1 MSRMERRRSV
11 VRELVE
17 ADEALMAASDDV
29 VARLQLGPATTGTF
43 EVRDP
48 ATDSAI
54 ARVPDLGPDDAL
66 SAVAAAHAAG
76 LEWSRTSPRARAD
89 VLRRWYDLLV
99 ENTDDLA
106 LLISREMG
114 KPLTES
120 RAEVGYG
127 ADFVRW
133 YSEEA
138 VRPAGTTREL
148 PAGGA
153 QLLTCRAPVGLS
165 VLITP
170 WNFPLAMATR
180 KIAPA
185 LAAGCSVVVKPSDL
199 TPLTTLFAAE
209 LAARAGV
216 PDGLI
221 NVVTTTS
228 ASAFSETVLRDPR
241 VRKVSFTGSTGVGT
255 ILLRLAAENVLR
267 SSMELG
273 GNAALLVFDDADLDR
288 AVEEAVKAKLR
299 NGGQSC
305 IAANRIYVQDGIAD
319 AFIEG
324 LTEKMGRLRIGS
336 GLGRDVG
343 MGPLING
350 RAAASMVALVDDAVR
365 RGADVRTGGLAPS
378 SPGHFFEPTVL
389 ADVPPDAELANT
401 EIFGPIAAVQRFTSE
416 DEAVAKANATELGLA
431 GYVFTESLDRAL
443 NVADRLE
450 TGLVGINQ
458 GVPSNAAAPF
468 GGVKQSGLGREG
480 SAEGL
485 EEYQEVRFY
494 NIARRASPGP

>member
-1 MSRMERRRSV
+1 MTPIERQGSS
-11 VRELVE
+11 VRELIE
-17 ADEALMAASDDV
+17 ADQALIAASDDV
-29 VARLQLGPATTGTF
+29 VARLHLGDATVDTF

-48 ATDSAI
+48 ATDSTI
-54 ARVPDLGPDDAL
+54 ARVRDLGPDHAL
-66 SAVAAAHAAG
+66 SAIAAAHAAG
-76 LEWSRTSPRARAD
+76 LEWSRTSPRGRAD
-89 VLRRWYDLLV
+89 VLRHWYDLLV
-99 ENTDDLA
+99 ENANDIA
-106 LLISREMG
+106 LLISRETG

-120 RAEVGYG
+120 RAEVSYG
-127 ADFVRW
+127 TDFVRW

-138 VRPAGTTREL
+138 VRPAGTMREV

-153 QLLTCRAPVGLS
+153 QLLTRRAPVGLS

-199 TPLTTLFAAE
+199 TPLTTMFAAE

-221 NVVTTTS
+221 NVATTTS

-241 VRKVSFTGSTGVGT
+241 VRKVSFTGSTAVGT
-255 ILLRLAAENVLR
+255 MLLRLAAENVLR
-267 SSMELG
+267 CSMELG

-288 AVEEAVKAKLR
+288 AVEGAFRAKMR

-305 IAANRIYVQDGIAD
+305 IAANRMYVQAGISD

-324 LTEKMGRLRIGS
+324 LIEKMERVRIGS
-336 GLGRDVG
+336 GLGWDVG
-343 MGPLING
+343 MGPLIDR
-350 RAAASMVALVDDAVR
+350 RAVTSMGALVDDAVR
-365 RGADVRTGGLAPS
+365 RGADVRTGGLELS
-378 SPGHFFEPTVL
+378 SPGYFFEPTVL
-389 ADVPPDAELANT
+389 ADVPPDAGVVNT

-416 DEAVAKANATELGLA
+416 DEAVAKANATEFGLA

-458 GVPSNAAAPF
+458 GVPTNAAAPF
-468 GGVKQSGLGREG
+468 GGVKRSGLGREG

-494 NIARRASPGP
+494 NIARRASP